1 MAMTGAPNSGRQLSK
16 LSVGYPVPPWLL
28 KAQSSSSWT
37 RWYGNGLS
45 LDRDSDDRGEPLMR
59 VLSAVDQDVSR

>member
-28 KAQSSSSWT
+28 KGAKLIVMDTIVRQ
-37 RWYGNGLS
+37 RS
-45 LDRDSDDRGEPLMR
+45 L
-59 VLSAVDQDVSR
+59 A